1 MISDTVT
8 LITLMNVY
16 PYPVILPKKVNKRSY
31 TVFKN
36 NPKITQKCITDFLR
50 IFNLEIDIARFA
62 RNETF

>member
-31 TVFKN
+31 TMFEN
-36 NPKITQKCITDFLR
+36 NPKMYH
-50 IFNLEIDIARFA
+50 
-62 RNETF
+62 